1 MDKKYDKAI
10 ECIRAD
16 MHIDAKIYVD
26 DIRLSRVNDAEKC
39 RLGSAYVDG
48 WKDCMK
54 YLAKMPWDEAMYV
67 IYDDARKRLGY
78 EK

>member
-26 DIRLSRVNDAEKC
+26 DMRLSGVNDAEKC
-39 RLGSAYVDG
+39 RLGSAYEDG

-67 IYDDARKRLGY
+67 LG
-78 EK
+78 KGID